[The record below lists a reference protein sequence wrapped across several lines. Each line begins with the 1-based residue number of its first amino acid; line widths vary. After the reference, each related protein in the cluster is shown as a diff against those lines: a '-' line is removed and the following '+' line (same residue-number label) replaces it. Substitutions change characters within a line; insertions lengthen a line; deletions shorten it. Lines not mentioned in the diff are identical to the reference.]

1 MLALAEKTNRIGLNL
16 VYLAVVAFV
25 ITGTLYSLD
34 VSRDL
39 TEMALEYLPLGLV
52 ALSIPCSLF
61 CGFLLLRLGVSNM
74 QVLMMMFVTAAVL
87 LVLSPYFGMAAWLG
101 IPFVFKS
108 NLNKYQLFL
117 AEKGELTAKKT

>member
-74 QVLMMMFVTAAVL
+74 QVLLMMFVTAAVL

-108 NLNKYQLFL
+108 NLKKYQLFL
-117 AEKGELTAKKT
+117 AEKLSNSM

>member
-74 QVLMMMFVTAAVL
+74 QVLLMMFVTAAVL

-108 NLNKYQLFL
+108 NLKKYQMFL
-117 AEKGELTAKKT
+117 AERVG

>member
-1 MLALAEKTNRIGLNL
+1 MLALAEKINRIALLL
-16 VYLAVVAFV
+16 VYLAVLAFV
-25 ITGTLYSLD
+25 VTGTVYSLE

-61 CGFLLLRLGVSNM
+61 CGFLLVRLGISTT
-74 QVLMMMFVTAAVL
+74 QTLLMMFVTGAVL

-108 NLNKYQLFL
+108 NLKKYQLFL
-117 AEKGELTAKKT
+117 AEISQPLA